1 MKLNFWRRT
10 HAHVRFKDGS
20 EILTRA
26 LAPTPTITPSTST
39 SDDPV
44 IAEPVL
50 DSSSNL
56 QCSED
61 CVENTQTGM
70 KEKAPETT
78 SDDTPLLRRST
89 REKKGLLSVWAIWYL

>member
-1 MKLNFWRRT
+1 MFVLI
-10 HAHVRFKDGS
+10 KDGRDYC
-20 EILTRA
+20 ITRA
-26 LAPTPTITPSTST
+26 LAPTPTITSSTST
-39 SDDPV
+39 SDAPV

-56 QCSED
+56 RCSED

-89 REKKGLLSVWAIWYL
+89 QERRAPERLGY